1 MPPQAPTNRQSQEP
15 IAALVDAP
23 ANCLPEE
30 RLKVPPGWKRRVLR
44 SLRGMSTSNDVDAP
58 S

>member
-1 MPPQAPTNRQSQEP
+1 MSSQAPTSRQSQEA

-23 ANCLPEE
+23 ADCLPEK

-44 SLRGMSTSNDVDAP
+44 SLRGMSDSNDVNAP